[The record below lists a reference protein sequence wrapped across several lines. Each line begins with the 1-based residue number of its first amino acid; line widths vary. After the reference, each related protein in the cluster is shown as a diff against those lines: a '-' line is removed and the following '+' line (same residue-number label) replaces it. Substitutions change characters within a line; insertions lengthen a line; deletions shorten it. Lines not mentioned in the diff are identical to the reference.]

1 MLPPLFSPDFL
12 QMQMMQRRFAS
23 FFVHF
28 VPPLAA
34 CLLRCCV
41 ALQPG
46 STQPSQPSRR
56 YRSSAET
63 VARARETSIA
73 CVAFRVV
80 LEYPSVGNDTN
91 TMPTLNL
98 TQEGADGDVEMKDAT
113 VAAASTAAP
122 SSNNT
127 GSPAKPRL
135 HSPSLNG
142 SPAGT
147 SGRQPIVYRWVG
159 PGVSDRSD
167 PKSGATVYTQLEMR
181 VGGRAALI
189 RTGDCALLCSGDV
202 TEDVLYGGTPT
213 AKGGGDDDA
222 NMADAADSKKADDQ
236 EADLL
241 YGGAATCFD
250 DVAISQLDPF
260 VARIER
266 MWEEPEPAEDGA
278 DESPAAARRR
288 EQDRKLF
295 GTNYDERRARMKI
308 RARWFYKV
316 SEGLAVMLEGAK
328 QLVWHLYAKTMI
340 CFAPIAIF

>member
-1 MLPPLFSPDFL
+1 
-12 QMQMMQRRFAS
+12 
-23 FFVHF
+23 
-28 VPPLAA
+28 
-34 CLLRCCV
+34 
-41 ALQPG
+41 
-46 STQPSQPSRR
+46 
-56 YRSSAET
+56 
-63 VARARETSIA
+63 
-73 CVAFRVV
+73 
-80 LEYPSVGNDTN
+80 
-91 TMPTLNL
+91 MPTLNL

-122 SSNNT
+122 S
-127 GSPAKPRL
+127 GSPTKPRL
-135 HSPSLNG
+135 HSSSPN

-159 PGVSDRSD
+159 PGAPDRSD

-213 AKGGGDDDA
+213 AKGGGSGGDDA
-222 NMADAADSKKADDQ
+222 DANANKKKADDQ

-328 QLVWHLYAKTMI
+328 HSLALI
-340 CFAPIAIF
+340 CKEYDMLCAHCHFSNAHHTQSVPRSNSNRKRISRASPATSSGCPARSSLPP

>member
-1 MLPPLFSPDFL
+1 MLL
-12 QMQMMQRRFAS
+12 
-23 FFVHF
+23 
-28 VPPLAA
+28 LA
-34 CLLRCCV
+34 CGLLRCV
-41 ALQPG
+41 P
-46 STQPSQPSRR
+46 QPSEEPEKDTAAAGSLT
-56 YRSSAET
+56 A
-63 VARARETSIA
+63 ARARDISIA
-73 CVAFRVV
+73 CVAFRFV
-80 LEYPSVGNDTN
+80 SDTN

-98 TQEGADGDVEMKDAT
+98 THEGADGDVEMKDAAAA
-113 VAAASTAAP
+113 AAASTNAP
-122 SSNNT
+122 S
-127 GSPAKPRL
+127 GSPTKPRL
-135 HSPSLNG
+135 HSSSPN

-159 PGVSDRSD
+159 PGAPDRSD

-213 AKGGGDDDA
+213 AKGGGDGDDDNA
-222 NMADAADSKKADDQ
+222 NVNKKKANDE

-266 MWEEPEPAEDGA
+266 MWEDPEPSEDGA

-295 GTNYDERRARMKI
+295 GTNYDERRSRMKI

-316 SEGLAVMLEGAK
+316 RRGLAVMYVGGSKAGLA
-328 QLVWHLYAKTMI
+328 YAKKYDMLCAHCHFSNAHHT
-340 CFAPIAIF
+340 